1 MATRANPQRSGKQ
14 PAGGRGSRPGRSVPG
29 GVDVGRSAASGES
42 VAIAGGRVICMLC
55 LVGFITL
62 TGFLYADLQAA
73 RGANKHIERK
83 VKEVIERCDRE

>member
-1 MATRANPQRSGKQ
+1 MGNS
-14 PAGGRGSRPGRSVPG
+14 S
-29 GVDVGRSAASGES
+29 ASGES
-42 VAIAGGRVICMLC
+42 VVIAVGLIVCMLC

-83 VKEVIERCDRE
+83 VKEVIERCDREG